1 MKIISKLSDLIE
13 EELGDADKYIN
24 LALNTREDFP
34 NLSATFYKLST
45 EEMGH
50 VNMLHDQVVSIIS
63 DYRRSHG
70 DPPEKMQAI
79 YDYIHG
85 KHIEKANEI
94 KIAQA
99 LYKG

>member
-13 EELGDADKYIN
+13 EELNDADKYIS
-24 LALNTREDFP
+24 LALDTREDYP

-45 EEMGH
+45 EEIGH
-50 VNMLHDQVVSIIS
+50 VNMLHEQVVFLIS
-63 DYRRSHG
+63 EYRRSHG
-70 DPPEKMQAI
+70 DPPERMQSI

-85 KHIEKANEI
+85 KHISKANEI

>member
-13 EELGDADKYIN
+13 EELGDANKYIN
-24 LALNTREDFP
+24 LALNVREDFP

-45 EEMGH
+45 EEMNH

-63 DYRRSHG
+63 DYRRAHG
-70 DPPEKMQAI
+70 DPPERMQAV
-79 YDYIHG
+79 YDYIHE
-85 KHIEKANEI
+85 KHINKANEI
-94 KIAQA
+94 KIEQA

>member
-13 EELGDADKYIN
+13 EELGDSDKYIS
-24 LALNTREDFP
+24 LALNIREDYP
-34 NLSATFYKLST
+34 NLSSTFYKLSV

-63 DYRRSHG
+63 EYRRTHG
-70 DPPEKMQAI
+70 EPPEKMQAV
-79 YDYIHG
+79 YDYIHE
-85 KHIEKANEI
+85 KHISKANEI